1 MGKGK
6 SVKTATEFEIQRRI
20 LRKAFITSLFV
31 FLLVLS
37 GAFVGWYFANSAVEG
52 RQIQKFQNLGS
63 AMANAI
69 QEQMNQYIDVIYDAK
84 RFFANSEVVTRDEWR
99 TFLSPVIVQNRYPGV
114 RAVRFIRRVREREK
128 GAFIQEVKLDTSLVP
143 GGYPQFDIHS
153 TVSLES
159 QFTEV
164 NKEYYPVT
172 YVEPY
177 VGNETM
183 LGLDVHTDPSVWAQ
197 YQASISTDE
206 PMIDSVILVD
216 TDKVDAFK
224 LCLAIYAKNL
234 PLNTFQERMSAVNG
248 FVDLLVI
255 KKYFFEPSFTQK
267 NLYKDIRYEV
277 FEGEIT
283 NEREKAKMIYRST
296 LKHDEETFHRQN
308 PFEFQQKVQVV
319 GKVWTICFFA
329 PRSFAREEAGTEQ
342 PWIVLAGG
350 LLVSFILWA
359 VMYTLST
366 SRLRAVQLA
375 RHITQELRESEL
387 RYRAIIESANDA
399 IILSDEK
406 GLISGW
412 NSSAEKI
419 FGYQPT
425 EIIGKEIST
434 LTPESYRDRHR
445 QGFARYLSTGESK
458 LIGRTVEMVALK
470 KDGSEFPAELSLSSW
485 KAEAGTFFSAVVRD
499 LSEQKKIQE
508 ELKQAEKALIDREHF
523 SMVAQLAA
531 GVAHEVKNP
540 LAIILQGTDYLKGAK
555 ELNGGSTLEV
565 LNNITDAVQRADHI
579 VKGLLEFSR
588 PQGLNL
594 RSEDVNVVI
603 DTSLHLV
610 KNLLDK
616 NAIEVVKKYQDHLPE
631 VAMDRGKIEQALINL
646 FTNAIEAMGEHGR
659 LTIHTR
665 LSTNRDEIRMISDGM
680 SLADQGIFVGIEDTG
695 PGIPPQVMPKLF
707 TPFITSKRAKG
718 GSGLGLSMVR
728 SIIAMHKGAVSITNL
743 KEGGARAIIAFLWG
757 LAKQ

>member
-267 NLYKDIRYEV
+267 NLYKDI
-277 FEGEIT
+277 
-283 NEREKAKMIYRST
+283 
-296 LKHDEETFHRQN
+296 
-308 PFEFQQKVQVV
+308 
-319 GKVWTICFFA
+319 
-329 PRSFAREEAGTEQ
+329 
-342 PWIVLAGG
+342 
-350 LLVSFILWA
+350 
-359 VMYTLST
+359 
-366 SRLRAVQLA
+366 
-375 RHITQELRESEL
+375 
-387 RYRAIIESANDA
+387 
-399 IILSDEK
+399 
-406 GLISGW
+406 
-412 NSSAEKI
+412 
-419 FGYQPT
+419 
-425 EIIGKEIST
+425 
-434 LTPESYRDRHR
+434 
-445 QGFARYLSTGESK
+445 
-458 LIGRTVEMVALK
+458 
-470 KDGSEFPAELSLSSW
+470 
-485 KAEAGTFFSAVVRD
+485 
-499 LSEQKKIQE
+499 
-508 ELKQAEKALIDREHF
+508 
-523 SMVAQLAA
+523 
-531 GVAHEVKNP
+531 
-540 LAIILQGTDYLKGAK
+540 
-555 ELNGGSTLEV
+555 
-565 LNNITDAVQRADHI
+565 
-579 VKGLLEFSR
+579 
-588 PQGLNL
+588 
-594 RSEDVNVVI
+594 
-603 DTSLHLV
+603 
-610 KNLLDK
+610 
-616 NAIEVVKKYQDHLPE
+616 
-631 VAMDRGKIEQALINL
+631 
-646 FTNAIEAMGEHGR
+646 
-659 LTIHTR
+659 
-665 LSTNRDEIRMISDGM
+665 
-680 SLADQGIFVGIEDTG
+680 
-695 PGIPPQVMPKLF
+695 
-707 TPFITSKRAKG
+707 
-718 GSGLGLSMVR
+718 
-728 SIIAMHKGAVSITNL
+728 
-743 KEGGARAIIAFLWG
+743 
-757 LAKQ
+757 